1 MQIENTRWY
10 RVRDVAGHCAVSVAT
25 IDRAIESGQLTAVT
39 FGRGTGAF
47 WVSGAA
53 VLADEQAC
61 AQAAGELL
69 RSTMRGRW
77 WWRHEAGGSGG
88 VHGGAAV
95 PALLAGGVSV
105 VGAHCRCCGAHGVGP
120 PGGDGQFE
128 CQVDPEGVLSP
139 EERACRGTAA
149 TRAYF
154 TALALRS
161 SRARAKAAVVKRA
174 VSVRS
179 STARGRPGSSREGVR
194 GLAYGRG
201 GRCLGHGP
209 TTMLRRTASAGGVR
223 RCLPAQSFGS
233 GVVRRGGCG
242 GAGVVS
248 AVGQRSQASMSARF
262 LDEVSLRLLLD
273 RAGRRRDAGD
283 ANPARPRALPAS
295 VRCVA
300 VRRCD
305 GGVRARSLGRR
316 ASVARARGAAIPVR

>member
-39 FGRGTGAF
+39 FGRGTGVF

-77 WWRHEAGGSGG
+77 WWRHEAEGSGG

-105 VGAHCRCCGAHGVGP
+105 VGAHCRCCGGHGIGP

-139 EERACRGTAA
+139 EERAWRGPAA
-149 TRAYF
+149 MRAYF
-154 TALALRS
+154 TALALGS

-174 VSVRS
+174 ASVRS

-194 GLAYGRG
+194 GGEGAR
-201 GRCLGHGP
+201 
-209 TTMLRRTASAGGVR
+209 AE
-223 RCLPAQSFGS
+223 FGS
-233 GVVRRGGCG
+233 GVVR
-242 GAGVVS
+242 
-248 AVGQRSQASMSARF
+248 
-262 LDEVSLRLLLD
+262 
-273 RAGRRRDAGD
+273 
-283 ANPARPRALPAS
+283 
-295 VRCVA
+295 
-300 VRRCD
+300 
-305 GGVRARSLGRR
+305 
-316 ASVARARGAAIPVR
+316 